1 MIKDGNKNDVQ
12 NKEGSKERTS
22 KLNEDLVHSKVS
34 NNEKMGFGINSF
46 FGMNFNLNKYLT
58 IPGISK
64 DEEKDEA
71 GDEVVMNN
79 LMHDI
84 KEGFIQRRLPD
95 GGFKVIKWN
104 KSRFV
109 NVHWSGWFVTLTGS
123 NVRNKQI
130 TMAAMDP
137 LLPWCFVLCVDCL
150 VCSPRHYSWH

>member
-95 GGFKVIKWN
+95 GGFKVI
-104 KSRFV
+104 
-109 NVHWSGWFVTLTGS
+109 
-123 NVRNKQI
+123 Q
-130 TMAAMDP
+130 
-137 LLPWCFVLCVDCL
+137 
-150 VCSPRHYSWH
+150 

>member
-1 MIKDGNKNDVQ
+1 MTKDGNRNDLR
-12 NKEGSKERTS
+12 NKEDSKERTS

-95 GGFKVIKWN
+95 GGFKVNQSNFLIIVLVYWTGWLVY
-104 KSRFV
+104 V
-109 NVHWSGWFVTLTGS
+109 NGSKVH
-123 NVRNKQI
+123 NKQ
-130 TMAAMDP
+130 
-137 LLPWCFVLCVDCL
+137 
-150 VCSPRHYSWH
+150 SG